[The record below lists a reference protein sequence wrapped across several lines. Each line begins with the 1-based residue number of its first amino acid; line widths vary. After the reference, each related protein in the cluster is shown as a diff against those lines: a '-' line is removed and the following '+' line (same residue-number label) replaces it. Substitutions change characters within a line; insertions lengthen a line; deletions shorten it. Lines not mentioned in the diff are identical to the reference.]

1 LHRAVERALPARAH
15 GGRIRVPRLT
25 RSGPSGLFFVDC
37 VEFDDKNAGHTEAV
51 SMSRKEI
58 YLSISKVA
66 RILGVSA
73 SSLRNWEAIGL
84 ITPMR
89 SDGRYRLYSPA
100 LLNKAKRIKYLRQVE
115 QLNPRAI
122 LHIMGKGQ
130 RGAQV
135 QPAPSGR
142 SEGIAA
148 RLRRLRRKQQLTL
161 TAAAHK
167 VGISASLLSAVERG
181 QANPSIAT
189 LQKLTHLYGT
199 NVLSFFGDGD
209 SRRRL
214 VHPQDRK
221 VLRPYPGVQIELLA
235 FGRPVMEPHLYRI
248 APGASSGGSYHH
260 EGEEFIYVIQ
270 GSLEMWLDE
279 VKRYVL
285 ETGDSLYF
293 ESTHTHRWQNLGDQE
308 AVLIWVNTPPT
319 F

>member
-1 LHRAVERALPARAH
+1 
-15 GGRIRVPRLT
+15 
-25 RSGPSGLFFVDC
+25 
-37 VEFDDKNAGHTEAV
+37 
-51 SMSRKEI
+51 MSRKEL
-58 YLSISKVA
+58 YLSISKAA

-84 ITPMR
+84 IDPIR
-89 SDGRYRLYSPA
+89 SKGRYRLYSPA
-100 LLNKAKRIKYLRQVE
+100 LLNQAKRIKRLRHVE

-122 LHIMGKGQ
+122 LHLMRKKRPGP
-130 RGAQV
+130 RV
-135 QPAPSGR
+135 RPASSNR

-148 RLRRLRRKQQLTL
+148 RLRRLRLQQKLTL
-161 TAAAHK
+161 TAAART

-181 QANPSIAT
+181 QANPSVAT

-209 SRRRL
+209 GGRRL
-214 VHPQDRK
+214 VRPRDRK
-221 VLRPYPGVQIELLA
+221 VLQPYPGLQMELLA
-235 FGRPVMEPHLYRI
+235 FGTPVMEPHLYRI

-279 VKRYVL
+279 IKRYVL

-293 ESTHTHRWQNLGDQE
+293 ESTHTHRWENLSNGE
-308 AVLIWVNTPPT
+308 TVLLWVNTPPT